1 MKHLLLLLLSVVS
14 FSACQQAGSGAKASD
29 ARVDSA
35 TQAIDDAMLTAEDRG
50 PSVTLDAP
58 VMLLYRMKPGDSFGY
73 SIENIEDV
81 TIMQDT
87 IPTINHQVIRWW
99 YRFEVVEAA
108 PGGGARLRAH
118 CDRVMFEGKYD
129 GPGGAQAMQYDSREK
144 NTYDIEK
151 RFAQYNAPVH
161 TPFMISVE
169 KDGRISDISNLR
181 DVVRNYLKDDYR
193 TTKSDQLAAIERDYA
208 DSGIKAVLQLAFQ
221 KLADTPVGKD
231 STWTLVRP
239 DKIGY
244 LAVRSIASYGVRDVI
259 NSPRGTLAHIDAE
272 ITSEYVGAKTMDT
285 GQGMATMNEFS
296 VQGKGGT
303 VFNLD
308 AGRVQRRR
316 LRTDVHVKMWIE
328 PPEDLKRMMPD
339 QMHDFWYSQKASIV
353 NVIEPYASER
363 TKTE

>member
-1 MKHLLLLLLSVVS
+1 MKHLILLLLSVVS
-14 FSACQQAGSGAKASD
+14 LSACQQTGDGAKASD
-29 ARVDSA
+29 ATVDSA
-35 TQAIDDAMLTAEDRG
+35 SQAIDDAMLTAEDRG
-50 PSVTLDAP
+50 PSVQLEAP
-58 VMLLYRMKPGDSFGY
+58 VMLLYRMKPGDTFGY
-73 SIENIEDV
+73 SLENIEDV
-81 TIMQDT
+81 TIVQDT
-87 IPTINHQVIRWW
+87 ISTVNHQVIRWW
-99 YRFEVVEAA
+99 YRFEVVEAKS
-108 PGGGARLRAH
+108 GGGARLRAH
-118 CDRVMFEGKYD
+118 CDRVVFDGEYD
-129 GPGGAQAMQYDSREK
+129 GPGGAQKVHYDSREK
-144 NTYDIEK
+144 NSYDIEK

-169 KDGRISDISNLR
+169 KDGRISDITNLG

-193 TTKSDQLAAIERDYA
+193 TTKSDQLKGIERDYA

-244 LAVRSIASYGVRDVI
+244 LAVRSIASYGVRDVVA
-259 NSPRGTLAHIDAE
+259 SPRGTLAHIDAE

-296 VQGKGGT
+296 VQGTGGT

-316 LRTDVHVKMWIE
+316 LRTDVNVKMWVE
-328 PPEDLKRMMPD
+328 PPEELKRMMPD
-339 QMHDFWYSQKASIV
+339 QMHDFWYTQKASIV
-353 NVIEPYASER
+353 NVIEPYASEF
-363 TKTE
+363 KKAE